1 MGLSILATYL
11 VSHCQA
17 KCIVVKPRGKVC
29 ACALVSRHCFVG
41 VHVRHLQNSTCFYDF
56 CIVLIHPCRI
66 LVGNPLVCDC
76 HLRWLF
82 SFLADTNQQP
92 LVSDIGFC
100 EAPVFN
106 NTIVAVSSIADAED
120 FGCSKCITV

>member
-29 ACALVSRHCFVG
+29 ACALVYLNELDTVLSVSMS
-41 VHVRHLQNSTCFYDF
+41 VYMSNYYYNF
-56 CIVLIHPCRI
+56 CIYPCRI

-82 SFLADTNQQP
+82 SFLTDTNQQP
-92 LVSDIGFC
+92 LVSDVGFC
-100 EAPVFN
+100 EAPVLN
-106 NTIVAVSSIADAED
+106 NTMVAVSSIADAED
-120 FGCSKCITV
+120 FGCSK